1 MNFMKGE
8 FQLKS
13 TSNSN
18 PKHLVQFSTPSCICE
33 SWNKSQYPCKHFIAV
48 FAACQEWGFSA
59 LPEEYRNT
67 VFITLDTEN
76 LDVDEPTRNTED
88 GPQSNCLRGSRGDG
102 NSEASEEIDVEMS
115 DAEEHLSPPKHG
127 NKLHGQTTTQ
137 SL

>member
-33 SWNKSQYPCKHFIAV
+33 SWNKSQYPCKHFTV
-48 FAACQEWGFSA
+48 FAACQEWGFST

-76 LDVDEPTRNTED
+76 LDVDEPTR
-88 GPQSNCLRGSRGDG
+88 
-102 NSEASEEIDVEMS
+102 EIRRTVHNRTAFAVAGEMVI
-115 DAEEHLSPPKHG
+115 PKLV
-127 NKLHGQTTTQ
+127 KKST
-137 SL
+137 